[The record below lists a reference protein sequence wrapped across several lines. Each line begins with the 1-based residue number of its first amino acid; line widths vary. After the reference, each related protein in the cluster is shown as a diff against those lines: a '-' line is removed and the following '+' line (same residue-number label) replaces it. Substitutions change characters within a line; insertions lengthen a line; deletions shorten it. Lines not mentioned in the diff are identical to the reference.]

1 MRSGRTVYLLAGLAL
16 WVSACAGADA
26 EAAIPTVPPSLTST
40 TSATSASPTL
50 APLTPTDPS
59 RLPASEAAA
68 VDALA
73 AVASQVFP
81 PDGHAHGH
89 GATGQVDSHA
99 LTAAQQS
106 EFDRQWQTAV
116 AAVPALDSAEEAAAA
131 GYTQASF
138 TAPGVGVHWVKWSL
152 IDRPFDPAA
161 PVDVAV
167 RSPLRPACAR
177 RLLVLVASRRRAHRV
192 RRPERHVA
200 PSLRTLRRERLGRS
214 GGCPQLELSARAA
227 TSAAAICGCCTRGW
241 SRSGRTGG
249 ASSRRRT
256 RCCALPSQA
265 PPTCPAART
274 RVRRAELRA

>member
-26 EAAIPTVPPSLTST
+26 DAAIPTVPPSLTST

-89 GATGQVDSHA
+89 GATGQVESHA

-161 PVDVAV
+161 PSMLLFDP
-167 RSPLRPACAR
+167 RSDPPALAGFSYW
-177 RLLVLVASRRRAHRV
+177 L
-192 RRPERHVA
+192 
-200 PSLRTLRRERLGRS
+200 
-214 GGCPQLELSARAA
+214 RAA
-227 TSAAAICGCCTRGW
+227 DEPTGFAGPNDTWHRHSGLCVANGW
-241 SRSGRTGG
+241 VDREDVPSSTECAGSYFGGRDLWMLHAWVVPEWQNRWGEFATTNPLLCPPIAGTPDLSRCPNPG
-249 ASSRRRT
+249 A
-256 RCCALPSQA
+256 
-265 PPTCPAART
+265 
-274 RVRRAELRA
+274 